1 MVKGIN
7 ESSKCFHEI
16 YEKTEI
22 DGFLQE
28 ISQSIDTGG
37 SATTANTNSI
47 NDIKQGN
54 IATSIQ
60 ISDEDGYIDNLGG
73 TTGFKVYSST
83 STSETPT
90 ATGLL
95 LHIGKSAT
103 ESTQIFINGKD
114 MYIRNYVNDTWSTWS
129 IFNKDIN
136 ITSGTAN
143 PSGGN
148 DGDIYFKYS

>member
-1 MVKGIN
+1 MLKGIN

-16 YEKTEI
+16 YDKNEI
-22 DGFLQE
+22 DEMLQG
-28 ISQSIDTGG
+28 INQNINTGG
-37 SATTANTNSI
+37 TATTANTESI

-54 IATSIQ
+54 LASSIQ
-60 ISDEDGYIDNLGG
+60 ISDEDGYIDSLGG

-90 ATGLL
+90 PNGLL
-95 LHIGKSAT
+95 MHIGKSAT
-103 ESTQIFINGKD
+103 DSTQIFIDGKD
-114 MYIRNYVNDTWSTWS
+114 MYIRNYANGVWSTWS
-129 IFNKDIN
+129 VFNKDIK
-136 ITSGTAN
+136 ITSGTAA